1 MMRLNRADALSRK
14 LVVEHDFNAEQ
25 ANGTLIV
32 VDEMVDDG
40 IDRVVTSIESLG
52 SEVNTGFDILG
63 KRIDLVEKRFDTV
76 GERFDVVEKRFDT
89 VGERFDVV
97 EKQFEAVDKRF
108 DVVDKQFEVVD
119 KRFDVVDKQF
129 EAVDKRFDVVDKR
142 FEAVD
147 KRFEAMES
155 DISSMRQWL
164 PVKSAFFIVVVLAAY
179 ASADEVIRLITNMLN

>member
-52 SEVNTGFDILG
+52 SEMSTGFDILG

-76 GERFDVVEKRFDT
+76 GERFDVVEKRFD
-89 VGERFDVV
+89 VVDKQFEAVDKRFDVAD
-97 EKQFEAVDKRF
+97 KQFEAVDKRF
-108 DVVDKQFEVVD
+108 DVVE
-119 KRFDVVDKQF
+119 KRF

-147 KRFEAMES
+147 KRFEAVES